1 MSIMEIIVESF
12 LRLSKS
18 QNSLTFNKKNNK
30 MGTFMVEEVCTLR
43 IKPNNVP

>member
-1 MSIMEIIVESF
+1 MEIIVESI
-12 LRLSKS
+12 LKLSES
-18 QNSLTFNKKNNK
+18 LNSLTFNKKNNK